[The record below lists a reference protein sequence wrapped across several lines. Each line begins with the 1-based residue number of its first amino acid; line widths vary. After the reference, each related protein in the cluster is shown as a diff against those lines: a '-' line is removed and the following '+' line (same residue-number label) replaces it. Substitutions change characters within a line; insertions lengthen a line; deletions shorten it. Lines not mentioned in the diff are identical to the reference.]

1 MSLFSLFD
9 PAVALVHTGL
19 AALATHLEPMLGGA
33 GVALALV
40 LTTVVVRACLL
51 PLSVAVLR
59 AERTRLT
66 LAPELARLRARYAK
80 DPVRMSRELQ
90 AAHREAGI
98 SPLAGMLPAL
108 AQAPALFVIYRLCT
122 LPLVA
127 GAPNVVLAANVFG
140 APLAA
145 HLPGLVLTAGVV
157 SVPTLLAVL
166 LVAAML
172 LVAHASSGQQV
183 RRLQAAAAGGEIA
196 PVQLLIARIL
206 PFGAVAAAAVV
217 PFAVSLYLLTST
229 TWMLAERAVLPRIF

>member
-19 AALATHLEPMLGGA
+19 AALATDLEPMLGGA

-59 AERTRLT
+59 AERARLT
-66 LAPELARLRARYAK
+66 LAPELARLRARHAK

-127 GAPNVVLAANVFG
+127 GAPNVVLAANLFG

-172 LVAHASSGQQV
+172 LVAYASSGQQV
-183 RRLQAAAAGGEIA
+183 RRLQAAAGGEIA
-196 PVQLLIARIL
+196 PAQLLIARML